1 MAHETHF
8 LTQIFGS
15 EEFTKEETEIIISK
29 FKKVILKKN
38 DFFHEEGKIAQH
50 YYFIQQGF
58 ARSYAVDAQGND
70 ITTNFYSMGDILIDW
85 YSFMLKTPALD
96 YIQALSECV
105 SWQIDFG
112 SFQQMFAT
120 IGSFRD
126 AGRARFATSY
136 FQLKKQS
143 VAMITQ
149 TAKERYLQLLIDKP
163 QIIQNVSLKHIA
175 TYLGITDTSLSRIRK
190 EIAENS

>member
-1 MAHETHF
+1 
-8 LTQIFGS
+8 
-15 EEFTKEETEIIISK
+15 
-29 FKKVILKKN
+29 
-38 DFFHEEGKIAQH
+38 
-50 YYFIQQGF
+50 
-58 ARSYAVDAQGND
+58 
-70 ITTNFYSMGDILIDW
+70 
-85 YSFMLKTPALD
+85 
-96 YIQALSECV
+96 
-105 SWQIDFG
+105 
-112 SFQQMFAT
+112 MFAT

-126 AGRARFATSY
+126 TGRTRFATSY